1 MSWIGAIVQGVSG
14 AIQMGVSMDQLSKL
28 PSAQTFSPATDLE
41 TATSMAR
48 RAAQQGMTPQE
59 RAAAEQAI
67 GTAQSRTQRAMEQR
81 GLGNLA
87 AAVSQIRTT
96 EAFNQLEAQNQNI
109 KRQSLGQYASLAG
122 QMQSIQ
128 NQNIQSFNQMLYAQQ
143 QALGQAAQAGFRNLA
158 GTGATIAEAIEGKEA
173 VEDKTYA
180 STPGGKVTTG
190 QMGVTDSGIQ
200 TSTPEGFGLKSME
213 QGGDAIGT
221 GMTKQQGLDY
231 LNSPNFGSMQFGQQT
246 TSGLNQNYPMQ
257 SFYDPYAANAFNAL
271 RPDSS
276 AMFSSDF
283 SGFTSPGSAT
293 GSFFDQYNTQNML
306 DFGTTSGML
315 NTELQ

>member
-1 MSWIGAIVQGVSG
+1 MAWIAAIVQGVMG
-14 AIQMGVSMDQLSKL
+14 GIQMGISMDQLSKL
-28 PSAQTFSPATDLE
+28 PSAKTFSPATDLE

-96 EAFNQLEAQNQNI
+96 EAMNQLEAQNQAI

-143 QALGQAAQAGFRNLA
+143 QALGQAAQAGFKNLA
-158 GTGATIAEAIEGKEA
+158 GTGASIAEAIEGKKA
-173 VEDKTYA
+173 VEDKTHEN
-180 STPGGKVTTG
+180 TPGGKVTTG

-200 TSTPEGFGLKSME
+200 TSTPEGFNVKSMQQE
-213 QGGDAIGT
+213 DATVT
-221 GMTKQQGLDY
+221 GLTESEATSRIQ
-231 LNSPNFGSMQFGQQT
+231 NPSMQFGQQT
-246 TSGLNQNYPMQ
+246 TSGLDQVYPMQ
-257 SFYDPYAANAFNAL
+257 SFYDPSAANAFNAL
-271 RPDSS
+271 NSGSFNTGLSGPTTLSGPIESDIQNWDSS
-276 AMFSSDF
+276 YLQQLRDEIDWNDV
-283 SGFTSPGSAT
+283 
-293 GSFFDQYNTQNML
+293 FD
-306 DFGTTSGML
+306 TSGY
-315 NTELQ
+315 E

>member
-1 MSWIGAIVQGVSG
+1 MAWIGAIVQGVSG

-28 PSAQTFSPATDLE
+28 PSAKTFSPATDLE

-96 EAFNQLEAQNQNI
+96 EAMNQLEAQNQAI

-143 QALGQAAQAGFRNLA
+143 QALGQAAQAGFKNLA

-173 VEDKTYA
+173 IDDETIKD
-180 STPGGKVTTG
+180 PVTTG
-190 QMGVTDSGIQ
+190 QMGVTDTTTQQPVQTDFLSESYQAPSTFSSMQDASLGQFQVKEFSNIGQDLYSTSPMLSETSSSPITMSGTESVQ
-200 TSTPEGFGLKSME
+200 PMSASVGMGGDYLSGFNPQSQDLFGFG
-213 QGGDAIGT
+213 T
-221 GMTKQQGLDY
+221 
-231 LNSPNFGSMQFGQQT
+231 
-246 TSGLNQNYPMQ
+246 
-257 SFYDPYAANAFNAL
+257 
-271 RPDSS
+271 
-276 AMFSSDF
+276 SSDPL
-283 SGFTSPGSAT
+283 SGYGTI
-293 GSFFDQYNTQNML
+293 D
-306 DFGTTSGML
+306 DFNL
-315 NTELQ
+315 E

>member
-1 MSWIGAIVQGVSG
+1 MAWIGAIIQGVSG

-28 PSAQTFSPATDLE
+28 PSAKTFSPATDLE

-96 EAFNQLEAQNQNI
+96 EAMNQLEAQNQAI

-143 QALGQAAQAGFRNLA
+143 QALGQAAQAGFKNLA

-173 VEDKTYA
+173 IDDATVKD
-180 STPGGKVTTG
+180 PVTTG
-190 QMGVTDSGIQ
+190 QMGVTDTTAMPSVTSDSLLPTQDIGEAPAIPSGAGYPGITSTSVLGPDGLPMQAPTQ
-200 TSTPEGFGLKSME
+200 TSFQLPTETLGAPQIPLGAGGFG
-213 QGGDAIGT
+213 
-221 GMTKQQGLDY
+221 
-231 LNSPNFGSMQFGQQT
+231 
-246 TSGLNQNYPMQ
+246 
-257 SFYDPYAANAFNAL
+257 
-271 RPDSS
+271 
-276 AMFSSDF
+276 
-283 SGFTSPGSAT
+283 TSPLEGYA
-293 GSFFDQYNTQNML
+293 GFDAGAA
-306 DFGTTSGML
+306 FGEYMTAPSDNYFTT
-315 NTELQ
+315 E

>member
-1 MSWIGAIVQGVSG
+1 MAWIGAIVQGVSG

-28 PSAQTFSPATDLE
+28 PSAKTFSPATDLE

-96 EAFNQLEAQNQNI
+96 EAMNQLEAQNQAI

-143 QALGQAAQAGFRNLA
+143 QALGQAAQAGFKNLA
-158 GTGATIAEAIEGKEA
+158 GTGATIAEAIEGKQA
-173 VEDKTYA
+173 VDDATFEK
-180 STPGGKVTTG
+180 TPGGEVTTG
-190 QMGVTDSGIQ
+190 QMGVTDTTTQQPVQTDYISGYQAPSTFSSMQDASLGQFQ
-200 TSTPEGFGLKSME
+200 TKEFSNLGQDLYSTSPMLSETSSSPITMSGTESVQPMSGAMGTTNYLSGLDQVYNNIGFGSL
-213 QGGDAIGT
+213 
-221 GMTKQQGLDY
+221 
-231 LNSPNFGSMQFGQQT
+231 
-246 TSGLNQNYPMQ
+246 
-257 SFYDPYAANAFNAL
+257 
-271 RPDSS
+271 
-276 AMFSSDF
+276 
-283 SGFTSPGSAT
+283 GFTESEYPLSGYGT
-293 GSFFDQYNTQNML
+293 ID
-306 DFGTTSGML
+306 DFNL
-315 NTELQ
+315 E

>member
-1 MSWIGAIVQGVSG
+1 MAWISAIVQGAVG
-14 AIQMGVSMDQLSKL
+14 VVQMGIAMDELSKL

-96 EAFNQLEAQNQNI
+96 EAINQLEAQNQAI

-122 QMQSIQ
+122 QMQAIE
-128 NQNIQSFNQMLYAQQ
+128 NQNVQSFNQMLYQQ
-143 QALGQAAQAGFRNLA
+143 QVALGQAAKAGFSNLTM
-158 GTGATIAEAIEGKEA
+158 GIGESIASA
-173 VEDKTYA
+173 VEGQEEVDKA
-180 STPGGKVTTG
+180 AMGGTPVTTG

-200 TSTPEGFGLKSME
+200 TPTPEGFGLDAMQ
-213 QGGDAIGT
+213 QGGDAIGAGLT
-221 GMTKQQGLDY
+221 EQQAMSRIQNPGIQL
-231 LNSPNFGSMQFGQQT
+231 GQQIPQVSQYDSFFGGENT
-246 TSGLNQNYPMQ
+246 GIQIGQQIYQTPQLTSYSYQ
-257 SFYDPYAANAFNAL
+257 DAFNFS
-271 RPDSS
+271 PESS
-276 AMFSSDF
+276 FTVSDMRNTDLSGF
-283 SGFTSPGSAT
+283 SGS
-293 GSFFDQYNTQNML
+293 TQ
-306 DFGTTSGML
+306 
-315 NTELQ
+315 

>member
-1 MSWIGAIVQGVSG
+1 MAWVAAIVQGVMG
-14 AIQMGVSMDQLSKL
+14 GIQMGVSMDQLSKL

-143 QALGQAAQAGFRNLA
+143 QALGQSARAGFSNLTM
-158 GTGATIAEAIEGKEA
+158 GLGELIAEGVEGKDA
-173 VEDKTYA
+173 VDKA
-180 STPGGKVTTG
+180 AVGGNPITTG
-190 QMGVTDSGIQ
+190 QMGLTDSGIQ
-200 TSTPEGFGLKSME
+200 TPTPEGFGLKSME
-213 QGGDAIGT
+213 QGGDAIDTGLTYQQASNRINDPGT
-221 GMTKQQGLDY
+221 KI
-231 LNSPNFGSMQFGQQT
+231 GQQT
-246 TSGLNQNYPMQ
+246 TKSGLDQVYPMQ
-257 SFYDPYAANAFNAL
+257 SFSGTSTDIQN
-271 RPDSS
+271 
-276 AMFSSDF
+276 MFGTDL
-283 SGFTSPGSAT
+283 SGYNSLGPL
-293 GSFFDQYNTQNML
+293 FDQYNTQNML
-306 DFGTTSGML
+306 DFGTSPGIGTDLTGFSGA
-315 NTELQ
+315 TE

>member
-1 MSWIGAIVQGVSG
+1 
-14 AIQMGVSMDQLSKL
+14 MGLSMDELSKL

-143 QALGQAAQAGFRNLA
+143 QALGQAAQAGFSNLTM
-158 GTGATIAEAIEGKEA
+158 GMGELIAEGVEGK
-173 VEDKTYA
+173 DKVNKA
-180 STPGGKVTTG
+180 ALGGSDAVTTG

-200 TSTPEGFGLKSME
+200 TSTPEGFGLDAMQ

-257 SFYDPYAANAFNAL
+257 SFYDPSAANAFNAL

-283 SGFTSPGSAT
+283 SGVTSPGSAT

>member
-1 MSWIGAIVQGVSG
+1 
-14 AIQMGVSMDQLSKL
+14 MGIAMDELSRL

-96 EAFNQLEAQNQNI
+96 EALNKLEAQNQEI

-122 QMQSIQ
+122 QMQAIE
-128 NQNIQSFNQMLYAQQ
+128 NQNVQSFNQMLYQQ
-143 QALGQAAQAGFRNLA
+143 QVALGQAAKAGFSNLTM
-158 GTGATIAEAIEGKEA
+158 GLGEAFASA
-173 VEDKTYA
+173 VEGQDEVDKA
-180 STPGGKVTTG
+180 AMGGSPVTKA
-190 QMGVTDSGIQ
+190 QMGMVDATTQ
-200 TSTPEGFGLKSME
+200 STIPDGFGLDYMQQDGAS
-213 QGGDAIGT
+213 AIDT
-221 GMTKQQGLDY
+221 GLTTDQAYGRIQNPG
-231 LNSPNFGSMQFGQQT
+231 MQFGQQT
-246 TSGLNQNYPMQ
+246 TSGLDQVYPMQ
-257 SFYDPYAANAFNAL
+257 SFYDPSAANAFNAL
-271 RPDSS
+271 TPNSS
-276 AMFSSDF
+276 VLYSSDF

-293 GSFFDQYNTQNML
+293 GAFFDQYNTQNML

-315 NTELQ
+315 NAKLQ